1 MRFIGNKE
9 KLVDWIYDEIRSAG
23 VKEGLFFDFF
33 SGTTNV
39 AKHFKRKGYQIV
51 SSDLLFTSYVL
62 QRAYIKNNDT
72 PEFKNLSNNII
83 II

>member
-9 KLVDWIYDEIRSAG
+9 KLVDWIYYEIKSFG
-23 VKEGLFFDFF
+23 VKDGIFFDFF

-51 SSDLLFTSYVL
+51 SSDCVDLARVSHTILLVASAS
-62 QRAYIKNNDT
+62 QQ
-72 PEFKNLSNNII
+72 
-83 II
+83 